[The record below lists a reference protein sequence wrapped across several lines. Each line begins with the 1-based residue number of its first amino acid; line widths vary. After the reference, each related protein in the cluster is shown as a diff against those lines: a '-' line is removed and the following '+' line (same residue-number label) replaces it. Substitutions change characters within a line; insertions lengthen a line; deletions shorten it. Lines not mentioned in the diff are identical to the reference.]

1 MKYLKNLFDSNNN
14 IPENKII
21 FCLSGRLFNL
31 DSNLNNGS
39 DYHHQ
44 NHEFLEWS
52 LILFFS
58 SLINSLKHIKNSN
71 RQSF

>member
-1 MKYLKNLFDSNNN
+1 MKYLKNLFDSNTN

-39 DYHHQ
+39 DYHQ
-44 NHEFLEWS
+44 NHEFLERNAN
-52 LILFFS
+52 LNFS
-58 SLINSLKHIKNSN
+58 
-71 RQSF
+71 QA